1 MSTSFSIGPTNGGSL
16 ADVQLYQATI
26 TPSELPAAAA
36 APAPAYTFEGA
47 FTCNNVFATC
57 PAAESVSSWD
67 GMRPDKDW
75 ALHMKF
81 KIPSNDYGKALAF
94 NNVQHGAFNDVW
106 YSDTSWPG
114 PPRYLGFTWTA
125 DTNNM
130 IEVYASQDNAK
141 SYSSRPYVE
150 FLVSYSK
157 DSTAS
162 TRPDVNTGDPDA
174 PGLSMYYRNSA
185 DGAAYG
191 TWYQFRGSVT
201 RDTAT
206 TSNSFTWPDTTPM
219 QMQIGA
225 SWNGGDPMHGDGQVT
240 YVALWNARR
249 TPGDVSEASAVAA
262 HPYT

>member
-1 MSTSFSIGPTNGGSL
+1 ML
-16 ADVQLYQATI
+16 
-26 TPSELPAAAA
+26 
-36 APAPAYTFEGA
+36 
-47 FTCNNVFATC
+47 
-57 PAAESVSSWD
+57 
-67 GMRPDKDW
+67 PDKDW
-75 ALHMKF
+75 ALQMKF
-81 KIPSNDYGKALAF
+81 KIPSNRYGKALSF
-94 NNVQHGAFNDVW
+94 SNSKFGGFNDVW

-125 DTNNM
+125 DTYDV

-141 SYSSRPYVE
+141 SYSGRPYVE
-150 FLVSYSK
+150 FLVSYNK

-185 DGAAYG
+185 DGATYG

-206 TSNSFTWPDTTPM
+206 TSSSFTWPYTTPAGYTVGSSFSTPM
-219 QMQIGA
+219 QMQIA
-225 SWNGGDPMHGDGQVT
+225 SAWNGGDPMHGDGQVT
-240 YVALWNARR
+240 YIALWNARR